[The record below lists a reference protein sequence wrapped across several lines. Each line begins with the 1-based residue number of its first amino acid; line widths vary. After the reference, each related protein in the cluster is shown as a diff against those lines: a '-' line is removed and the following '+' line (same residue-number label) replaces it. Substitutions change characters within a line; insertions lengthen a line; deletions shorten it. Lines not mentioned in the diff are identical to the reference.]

1 MRMGIKL
8 RIHAE
13 NNRDS
18 RVNIH
23 NYPTNYTIYMTV
35 SVIDTKWAPAA
46 ESAIEAPS
54 VCPNR

>member
-1 MRMGIKL
+1 MAIKL

-35 SVIDTKWAPAA
+35 MEIDTKWALAA

-54 VCPNR
+54 VCPSR